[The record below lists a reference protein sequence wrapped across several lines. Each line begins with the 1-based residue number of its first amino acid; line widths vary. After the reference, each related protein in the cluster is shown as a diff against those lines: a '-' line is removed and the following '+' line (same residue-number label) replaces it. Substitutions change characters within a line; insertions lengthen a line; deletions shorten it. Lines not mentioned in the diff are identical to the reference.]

1 MLGVFSKIF
10 DNNEREI
17 KKIQPIITEINA
29 LDEEVR
35 RLKDSDFPKKTAEFK
50 ERIAGGESLDLLLP
64 EAFAL
69 VREAARRSI
78 GQRHYDVQ
86 LMAGMVLA
94 SGKVAEQKTGEG
106 KTLSAVPALYLH
118 SLTGKSVHLVTVN
131 DYLARRDAGWMGPV
145 FHMLGVSVSSIISG
159 ESFLYDPSFTNPDVQ
174 DSRLTHLRPV
184 ERDEAYKADVV
195 YGINSEFGFDY
206 LRDNMAQNIKQ
217 LVQRGHY
224 FAV

>member
-86 LMAGMVLA
+86 LMAATVL
-94 SGKVAEQKTGEG
+94 SLGKIAEQKTGEG

-118 SLTGKSVHLVTVN
+118 SLTGKNVHLVTVN
-131 DYLARRDAGWMGPV
+131 DYLARREAGWMGPI
-145 FHMLGVSVSSIISG
+145 FHLRGVSASSIIHDQ
-159 ESFLYDPSFTNPDVQ
+159 SFLFALS
-174 DSRLTHLRPV
+174 STH
-184 ERDEAYKADVV
+184 
-195 YGINSEFGFDY
+195 
-206 LRDNMAQNIKQ
+206 
-217 LVQRGHY
+217 
-224 FAV
+224 

>member
-1 MLGVFSKIF
+1 MLGVFSKFF

-64 EAFAL
+64 EAVAL
-69 VREAARRSI
+69 VREADRRSI

-86 LMAGMVLA
+86 LIAATVL
-94 SGKVAEQKTGEG
+94 SMGKVAEQKTGEG

-131 DYLARRDAGWMGPV
+131 DYLAR
-145 FHMLGVSVSSIISG
+145 
-159 ESFLYDPSFTNPDVQ
+159 N
-174 DSRLTHLRPV
+174 LRHGGLNN
-184 ERDEAYKADVV
+184 R
-195 YGINSEFGFDY
+195 
-206 LRDNMAQNIKQ
+206 
-217 LVQRGHY
+217 
-224 FAV
+224 

>member
-29 LDEEVR
+29 LGEEVR

-78 GQRHYDVQ
+78 GQRHYNVQ
-86 LMAGMVLA
+86 LIAPTVL
-94 SGKVAEQKTGEG
+94 SMGKVAEQKTRSEERRVG
-106 KTLSAVPALYLH
+106 KEC
-118 SLTGKSVHLVTVN
+118 
-131 DYLARRDAGWMGPV
+131 R
-145 FHMLGVSVSSIISG
+145 
-159 ESFLYDPSFTNPDVQ
+159 
-174 DSRLTHLRPV
+174 SRWSPYH
-184 ERDEAYKADVV
+184 
-195 YGINSEFGFDY
+195 
-206 LRDNMAQNIKQ
+206 
-217 LVQRGHY
+217 
-224 FAV
+224 